1 MAQLFLVVKVACV
14 VFPHT
19 LWVIIFYCS
28 TLHNCIRV
36 PPHASNTG
44 TTIYMPESWWIYW
57 LCVTLTMYSLP
68 ILACLYMW
76 EEGIHCYLFYYM
88 VTTHQSKSNV
98 LFQRERFNTVENQ
111 LKQMTPLQPIFLNKL
126 FYFYCKKHYFFNA
139 SHASWIRELCG
150 AIKVCCWDTFSHL
163 PSTLTQ
169 MVLCYNEWKH
179 RCLNLNVEHL

>member
-1 MAQLFLVVKVACV
+1 
-14 VFPHT
+14 
-19 LWVIIFYCS
+19 
-28 TLHNCIRV
+28 
-36 PPHASNTG
+36 
-44 TTIYMPESWWIYW
+44 MPESWWIYG

-76 EEGIHCYLFYYM
+76 EEDIHCYLFYYM

-98 LFQRERFNTVENQ
+98 LFQRERFNTVE
-111 LKQMTPLQPIFLNKL
+111 MTNKWHPFNPFLLTKWA
-126 FYFYCKKHYFFNA
+126 YFLSKTLLSLYGPCILN
-139 SHASWIRELCG
+139 SRVVW

-179 RCLNLNVEHL
+179 RCLNLNVEHLFVQLTLIIHSAIVWPISSSEF